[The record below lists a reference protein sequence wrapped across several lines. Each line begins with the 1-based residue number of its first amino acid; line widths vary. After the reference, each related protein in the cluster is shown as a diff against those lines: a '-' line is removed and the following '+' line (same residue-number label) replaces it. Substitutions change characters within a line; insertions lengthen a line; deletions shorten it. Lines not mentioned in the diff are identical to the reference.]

1 MAGTNAVWRRSNY
14 AAERMAQRYTFSSIL
29 FLLSLPL
36 LAQLDDLPA
45 RYAALIDQ
53 ADLRRHLDTLA
64 SDRYE
69 GRETGLKGQKMAA
82 QYLRERF
89 MELGIPPVPNA
100 AERGLALN
108 GYEQPFPLEVSTPGG
123 LSLVVGGRP
132 IGFMQEFFY
141 FQERA
146 EQSFTVDSVV
156 LVDESS
162 IVGAQVRDRV
172 VLMLQNERPGGLKGD
187 RPPRDLFQEITRKGK
202 LAENAGARLL
212 LLVSPQAG
220 AMMRQYAHYIT
231 TPRMKLV
238 DGKAKEQAGRPL
250 QVIVIDAPTAEHI
263 LRRGRMSWK
272 KAARTAEKGAKRFA
286 CPVELVH
293 QPMRQELQGENILGY
308 VEGSDRKEE
317 LVVVTAHYDH
327 IGKDGEE
334 VYNGADDDG
343 SGTVALLELAEA
355 FARAKADG
363 HGPRRSVLF
372 MPVSGEEKG
381 LLGSEWYSEHPVFP
395 LENTVADLNIDMIG
409 RTDSLH
415 QDAAPYVYIIGSD
428 RLSTELHRINADVN
442 ARYTRLQLDL
452 TYNDRNDPNRY
463 YYRSDHYNFARK
475 GVPVIFYFSGVHE
488 DYHQPGDEVQ
498 KIRFDLLEQRA
509 RLVFHTAW
517 ELANR
522 PARILVDGTVE

>member
-1 MAGTNAVWRRSNY
+1 MLRAVLLLAGG
-14 AAERMAQRYTFSSIL
+14 IL
-29 FLLSLPL
+29 FGPAW
-36 LAQLDDLPA
+36 AQLEDLPA
-45 RYAALIDQ
+45 RYAALVDQ

-82 QYLRERF
+82 HYLRERF
-89 MELGIPPVPNA
+89 IELGIPPVPDAEQRGMA
-100 AERGLALN
+100 AN

-123 LSLVVGGRP
+123 ISLVVSGRP

-146 EQSFTVDSVV
+146 KHSFSVDTVV
-156 LVDESS
+156 LTDESS
-162 IVGAQVRDRV
+162 ILGADVKDRV
-172 VLMLQNERPGGLKGD
+172 VLMLQEERKDRPKGD
-187 RPPRDLFQEITRKGK
+187 RPPRDFFQEITRKGK
-202 LAENAGARLL
+202 LAEAAGARLL
-212 LLVSPQAG
+212 LLGSPHAG

-238 DGKAKEQAGRPL
+238 DGKGQAERTGSV
-250 QVIVIDAPTAEHI
+250 QVMVIDAPTTERI
-263 LRRGRMSWK
+263 LGRGRMSWK
-272 KAARTAEKGAKRFA
+272 KAVRHSVRGPVQIR
-286 CPVELVH
+286 CPLELVH
-293 QPMRQELQGENILGY
+293 QPMRRSLQGENVLGY
-308 VEGSDRKEE
+308 LEGADLKDE
-317 LVVVTAHYDH
+317 LVVLTAHYDH

-343 SGTVALLELAEA
+343 SGTVALLELAQA
-355 FARAKADG
+355 FARAKAEG
-363 HGPRRSVLF
+363 HGPRRSILF

-395 LENTVADLNIDMIG
+395 LESTVADLNIDMIG
-409 RTDSLH
+409 RTDSAH
-415 QDAAPYVYIIGSD
+415 AQGTPYVYIIGSD
-428 RLSTELHRINADVN
+428 RLSTELHRINEEAN
-442 ARYTRLQLDL
+442 ARYTRLLLDM
-452 TYNDRNDPNRY
+452 TFNERNDPNRY

-488 DYHQPGDEVQ
+488 DYHQPGDEVG

-522 PARILVDGTVE
+522 PARIVVDGTVE

>member
-1 MAGTNAVWRRSNY
+1 
-14 AAERMAQRYTFSSIL
+14 MAQRYAFLSIL
-29 FLLSLPL
+29 FPL
-36 LAQLDDLPA
+36 AIPLVAQVDPLPA
-45 RYAALIDQ
+45 RYAELIDQ

-82 QYLRERF
+82 RYIRERF
-89 MELGIPPVPNA
+89 EEMGIPPVPNA
-100 AERGLALN
+100 LERGLSAD

-123 LSLVVGGRP
+123 LSLVVAGRP

-146 EQSFTVDSVV
+146 DRSFTVDSVV

-162 IVGAQVRDRV
+162 ILGTHVRDRV
-172 VLMLQNERPGGLKGD
+172 VLMLQNEQGAARKGD
-187 RPPRDLFQEITRKGK
+187 RPSREFFQEVTRKSK
-202 LAENAGARLL
+202 LAETAGARMLL
-212 LLVSPQAG
+212 LASPQAG
-220 AMMRQYAHYIT
+220 AMMRQYAHHIT
-231 TPRMKLV
+231 TPRMRLV
-238 DGKAKEQAGRPL
+238 DGKAAEQTTRPM
-250 QVIVIDAPTAEHI
+250 QVIVIDTPTAEHI

-272 KAARTAEKGAKRFA
+272 RAARTAEKGARGFP
-286 CPVELVH
+286 CSVELQY
-293 QPMRQELQGENILGY
+293 QPMRQQLQGENVLGY
-308 VEGSDRKEE
+308 VEGSDRKDE
-317 LVVVTAHYDH
+317 LVVLTAHYDH
-327 IGKDGEE
+327 IGKDGDD

-355 FARAKADG
+355 FTRAKAEG

-409 RTDSLH
+409 RVDSMH
-415 QDAAPYVYIIGSD
+415 AGGDPYVYIIGSD
-428 RLSTELHRINADVN
+428 RLSSELHRINEEVN
-442 ARYTRLQLDL
+442 TRYTRLQLDV

-475 GVPVIFYFSGVHE
+475 GIPVIFYFSGVHE

-522 PARILVDGTVE
+522 PDRIVVDGTVE

>member
-1 MAGTNAVWRRSNY
+1 
-14 AAERMAQRYTFSSIL
+14 
-29 FLLSLPL
+29 
-36 LAQLDDLPA
+36 
-45 RYAALIDQ
+45 
-53 ADLRRHLDTLA
+53 
-64 SDRYE
+64 
-69 GRETGLKGQKMAA
+69 
-82 QYLRERF
+82 

-100 AERGLALN
+100 TDRGVAPN

-123 LSLVVGGRP
+123 LSLVVAGRP

-141 FQERA
+141 FQERTDR
-146 EQSFTVDSVV
+146 SFTVDSVV
-156 LVDESS
+156 LADESS
-162 IVGAQVRDRV
+162 VLGAHVRDRA
-172 VLMLQNERPGGLKGD
+172 VLMLQNERPGQFVGD

-202 LAENAGARLL
+202 LAEAAGARLL
-212 LLVSPQAG
+212 LLSSPHAG

-231 TPRMKLV
+231 TPRMKLADPQV
-238 DGKAKEQAGRPL
+238 QETTDRQL

-263 LRRGRMSWK
+263 LRRGRMTWK
-272 KAARTAEKGAKRFA
+272 KAVRVAAKGAKRFP
-286 CPVELVH
+286 CPIELVH
-293 QPMRQELQGENILGY
+293 QPMRQELQGENVLGF

-327 IGKDGEE
+327 IGKDGDD

-355 FARAKADG
+355 FTRAKADG
-363 HGPRRSVLF
+363 HCPRRSVLF

-409 RTDSLH
+409 RTDSAH
-415 QDAAPYVYIIGSD
+415 EQAAPYVYIIGSD
-428 RLSTELHRINADVN
+428 RLSTELHRINQEAN
-442 ARYTRLQLDL
+442 ERYTRLQLDL

-475 GVPVIFYFSGVHE
+475 GVPVIFYFSGVHA

-522 PARILVDGTVE
+522 PERIVVDGTVE